1 MMNKR
6 TLIGISVLAGFI
18 GLGFI
23 GGWWEVFFK
32 GLPET
37 TNKIQPSNPS
47 AVMYNSELTGWDDQE
62 LAWKIKA
69 TKIWET
75 SDGNQVYFEEI
86 NHGIIYTE
94 NDGEIHFKAKWAR
107 WERAREELN
116 ISGGLEAWRDDEFF
130 TTEKAVMKYKTE
142 ELYCPSPVR
151 YSEKDLR
158 ATADKM
164 TMKFEEEEVL
174 LEGNVELIQEEDI
187 VRAEGLHYWRKEKRF
202 RLIKPKEGIIKP

>member
-1 MMNKR
+1 MSKK

-18 GLGFI
+18 ALGFI

-37 TNKIQPSNPS
+37 TNKIRPSNPS
-47 AVMYNSELTGWDDQE
+47 SVMYNGVLTGWDDQE
-62 LAWKIKA
+62 LVWKIKA

-86 NHGIIYTE
+86 KHGIIYTE
-94 NDGEIHFKAKWAR
+94 NDGEIHFKANWAR

-130 TTEKAVMKYKTE
+130 TTDKAVMKYKTE
-142 ELYCPSPVR
+142 ELHCLSPVR
-151 YSEKDLR
+151 YTEKDLR

-174 LEGNVELIQEEDI
+174 LEGNVELIQEGDI
-187 VRAEGLHYWRKEKRF
+187 VRSEGLQYWRKEKRF
-202 RLIKPKEGIIKP
+202 RLINPKEGIIKP